1 MKNQSNLTGRI
12 LVLFISLLISLP
24 AISQKETHLYI
35 GTNGKLTRLKDA
47 LYLQSIKRKS
57 RNDAKVQT
65 YQLVD
70 SDWKKIYAEHYKK
83 KNDSTWQIK
92 GNGKDIAP
100 INMRIF
106 TKQADT
112 LWKFR
117 DEVEGQVI
125 KKGTAKSVMPLLL
138 QGQVTEFYPGGAK
151 KSVSLYKNNQLI
163 SNENWREDGQ
173 KYIDNIFYSADVF
186 PTYSLGNK
194 FLNNHIMQCYKN
206 SGLDISTISGSLKV
220 GFVVMEDGSID
231 GIKILKGLGPKL
243 NETAC
248 HAFATL
254 KGQWT
259 PAKLNNKTVRYFQ
272 VFPINFIFNEDRLEY
287 AEIRDAV
294 LHYQNY

>member
-1 MKNQSNLTGRI
+1 LRGKTTKPGLPDRAPGDEPAEHDRNPDRRVDPEHSERRCEPTTSRTVQERRPVVARDRGAAGERGKNRT
-12 LVLFISLLISLP
+12 VP
-24 AISQKETHLYI
+24 AGQQRP
-35 GTNGKLTRLKDA
+35 NRRLGDVGDPGHRERA
-47 LYLQSIKRKS
+47 EAG
-57 RNDAKVQT
+57 DAK
-65 YQLVD
+65 
-70 SDWKKIYAEHYKK
+70 
-83 KNDSTWQIK
+83 
-92 GNGKDIAP
+92 
-100 INMRIF
+100 
-106 TKQADT
+106 QAAR
-112 LWKFR
+112 K

-173 KYIDNIFYSADVF
+173 KYIDNIFYSADVY

-194 FLNNHIMQCYKN
+194 VLNNHIMQCYKN